1 MDVRLSVL
9 VNARV
14 VRVIWRE
21 TSHVGVGGKPHER
34 VGVVVYAR
42 KEGNS
47 LLGGVGVEMGI
58 SRKVSAHHRL
68 ARHPLES
75 YNINKVF

>member
-1 MDVRLSVL
+1 MDVRLPVL
-9 VNARV
+9 VDPRV
-14 VRVIWRE
+14 VRVIWRK
-21 TSHVGVGGKPHER
+21 TAHVGVGGKPHER

-47 LLGGVGVEMGI
+47 LLGGVGVEMGVPREI
-58 SRKVSAHHRL
+58 STHHRL